1 MADKEL
7 ADKER
12 IGIVG
17 VGRMGQAMT
26 KHLIKHGYAVLAQDI
41 EPKALE
47 AARAAGAETAKTPAE
62 VGKACKFVIVA
73 VGYDDEAAAVILD
86 SGGLL
91 ETMSAGSVI
100 AVSSTCTPDHVKML
114 AERAGAKGVEVL
126 DAPICRGQRAA
137 DDGTMLTLCGGKPD
151 VFDRGKPIYGAFC
164 QDIVHLGDIG
174 AGQFGKA
181 MNNFL
186 LWVNGIALIEAG
198 RLSEANGM
206 DLVEAPRGPAD
217 ELGRLRCP
225 EELGERLVP
234 VGAERH
240 ADRLQDGRQGRSRDA
255 DRRCRQG
262 VGQGWPADQA
272 DEPAGLDRAQG
283 EVMAHEMAH
292 FPLRLPQRHAGSASA
307 TSHHSRR
314 RVG

>member
-1 MADKEL
+1 MVDKEL

-26 KHLIKHGYAVLAQDI
+26 KHLIKHGYAVLAHDI

-47 AARAAGAETAKTPAE
+47 AARAVGAETAKAPAE
-62 VGKACKFVIVA
+62 VGKVCKFVIVA

-114 AERAGAKGVEVL
+114 AERARAKGVDVL

-137 DDGTMLTLCGGKPD
+137 DDGTMLTLCGGKPE
-151 VFDRGKPIYGAFC
+151 VFDRGNPIYSAFC
-164 QDIVHLGDIG
+164 KDIVHLGDIG
-174 AGQFGKA
+174 AGQVGKA

-206 DLVEAPRGPAD
+206 DLVKLREALLMSSGASDALRNWDNVSFLWALKDMQIVARMAD
-217 ELGRLRCP
+217 KAGLAMPIAGAVKEL
-225 EELGERLVP
+225 VK
-234 VGAERH
+234 
-240 ADRLQDGRQGRSRDA
+240 DGRRIKQTSPPDWTGR
-255 DRRCRQG
+255 
-262 VGQGWPADQA
+262 
-272 DEPAGLDRAQG
+272 
-283 EVMAHEMAH
+283 
-292 FPLRLPQRHAGSASA
+292 RLK
-307 TSHHSRR
+307 
-314 RVG
+314 